1 MNVKYMKSFSDK
13 ILILDNVLSHDD
25 CTKLIEFYNK
35 VGPSKQH
42 RDTFVL
48 SIEPAMEITETVLK
62 ITSAFHSFFNCNIN
76 IGWCE
81 IVEWP
86 EKSFQPVHRDTFDP
100 NTNFTSIT
108 YLNTS
113 YSGGKTFFIDDI
125 EIIPKVGRTVYFD
138 GTHYEHGVS
147 KVNNGVRYTL
157 PIWYNAI
164 TG

>member
-1 MNVKYMKSFSDK
+1 MKILSNK
-13 ILILDNVLSHDD
+13 ILILDNVLSQDD

-48 SIEPAMEITETVLK
+48 SIAPTMEIGGMVLK
-62 ITSAFHSFFNCNIN
+62 MTSAFHSFFKYNID

-86 EKSFQPVHRDTFDP
+86 EKSFQPVHRDFADP
-100 NTNFTSIT
+100 NTNFTSVT

-113 YSGGKTFFIDDI
+113 YSGGRTFFVDDV
-125 EIIPKVGRTVYFD
+125 EIVPKVGRTVYFD

-147 KVNNGVRYTL
+147 KVESGIRYTL

-164 TG
+164 TS

>member
-1 MNVKYMKSFSDK
+1 MKSFSDK
-13 ILILDNVLSHDD
+13 ILILDNVLSQDD

-48 SIEPAMEITETVLK
+48 SLDPTMEIAGIVLK
-62 ITSAFHSFFNCNIN
+62 IASELHNLIKYNID

-86 EKSFQPVHRDTFDP
+86 EKSFQRVHRDLFNP
-100 NTNFTSIT
+100 NTIFTSVT

-113 YSGGKTFFIDDI
+113 YSGGRTFFVDDV
-125 EIIPKVGRTVYFD
+125 EIVPKVGRTIYFD
-138 GTHYEHGVS
+138 GVYYDHGVS
-147 KVNNGVRYTL
+147 KVESGTRYTL
-157 PIWYNAI
+157 PIWYNTI
-164 TG
+164 TI